1 MPTIKM
7 SGGKVVT
14 KAGKVSCSCCD
25 LTCCMYSANAFAN
38 GVFTVADLMDEI
50 TVFDGFSGTPY
61 VLQKQDPPLDL
72 GFGPVVYFS
81 NVANSVFV
89 YFDSSSGS
97 HLWNIPISLASFP
110 CLTGAGTAYEPED
123 EFEATY
129 SVTGTLTGT
138 VTRSSTCV
146 WSVTGITL
154 RWNSTTQKWN
164 VNGNE
169 KSSGNQSSPVGSYNG
184 GFAVS

>member
-1 MPTIKM
+1 M
-7 SGGKVVT
+7 SR
-14 KAGKVSCSCCD
+14 VSWVATGSATNPCCCE
-25 LTCCMYSANAFAN
+25 CCMYSANAFAT

-72 GFGPVVYFS
+72 GFGPVVY
-81 NVANSVFV
+81 
-89 YFDSSSGS
+89 YFDAISGVFAWFDAS
-97 HLWNIPISLASFP
+97 GPVWDLTAISLSSYT
-110 CLTGAGTAYEPED
+110 CLSGDGTFYAPED
-123 EFEATY
+123 VFSATY

-146 WSVTGITL
+146 WSATGITL
-154 RWNSTTQKWN
+154 KFNSTTQKWN

-169 KSSGNQSSPVGSYNG
+169 KSSGNQSSPVGSYVG
-184 GFAVS
+184 GFTVS